1 MDERALPDRIETPR
15 LTLRKSRFADWRDLY
30 ENIWSRPESAR
41 YMLWSVT
48 TSESDARARMERTL
62 AWEQT
67 HPGKYSV
74 EEKASGAV
82 IGWAGIERLSD
93 GVWGETGI
101 ALGPDYWRRGY
112 GREIVTALTALCRDF
127 GARVFVYSAREANA
141 ASRALAESCGFSLDS
156 SEMRTDEDGKA
167 YLLLQ
172 YRKVL
177 V

>member
-93 GVWGETGI
+93 GVWGETGRPRCTDPAAGAEKTFAPHSGQNE
-101 ALGPDYWRRGY
+101 ALSGSLAPHSEQNFAM
-112 GREIVTALTALCRDF
+112 GRVPPSSDGIKNGGGRDPPP
-127 GARVFVYSAREANA
+127 
-141 ASRALAESCGFSLDS
+141 L
-156 SEMRTDEDGKA
+156 
-167 YLLLQ
+167 
-172 YRKVL
+172 
-177 V
+177 